1 MRSEWMID
9 LTETNLN
16 SLQVEL
22 LSFKATSLSAN
33 VGSTK
38 LKFCDDRKLIKI
50 AGPSVKKFTAY
61 RSFQIPSFQ
70 RQKLENFK
78 PFLHN
83 RVVTR
88 FYLFIYLFIY
98 YLFIDSYNVQGRE
111 Q

>member
-1 MRSEWMID
+1 MRSEWMVD

-22 LSFKATSLSAN
+22 LPFKATSLSAN
-33 VGSTK
+33 VGFTK
-38 LKFCDDRKLIKI
+38 LKFCNDRKLIKI

-78 PFLHN
+78 PFLHKN
-83 RVVTR
+83 QHADNGKNNHTNCQAKT
-88 FYLFIYLFIY
+88 
-98 YLFIDSYNVQGRE
+98 DA
-111 Q
+111 